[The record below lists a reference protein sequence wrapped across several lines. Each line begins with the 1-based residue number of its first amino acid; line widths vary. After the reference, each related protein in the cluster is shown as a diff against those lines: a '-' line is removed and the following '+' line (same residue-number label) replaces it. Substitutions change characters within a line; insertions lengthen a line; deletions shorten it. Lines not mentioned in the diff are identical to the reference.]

1 MFSRFPYGR
10 APLWIAVAALCST
23 AAWFATRG
31 HRAPRPDLVL
41 VTFTQSHYDAYR
53 RAVPAFERA
62 HGVTVQV
69 EFTNW
74 TPLRSRLQ
82 NAMLAGTEVPD
93 LAEVFEGSLG
103 FFTRGAA
110 RDIGLVD
117 LTDLL
122 RAAGLTDRL
131 VASRFSLWSAQGRL
145 YALPHD
151 VHPVMLAYR
160 RDLVEAAGIDV
171 ATLDTWDKFVAAGQ
185 RVTRDLD
192 GDGVVDR
199 YMLDLRADAD
209 WGLTTLMFQR
219 GGALFDPDGNV
230 AFDSEVVAQTILWYL
245 RQSEGPHKI
254 AYDAGWGQSTAKAMS
269 DGLVLFF
276 ITPDWRSF
284 QFEEEEPWL
293 RGKMALM
300 PLPAWAPGE
309 RRTSVWGGTG
319 LMMMK
324 ATRRPDLAWE
334 LAKYLY
340 FDTASLGTHF
350 AETNLIPVLKD
361 AWTRPELDAPNP
373 YYSNQRI
380 GRMYAALA
388 PDTPPVYSSAVD
400 AVARAKLNEAYS
412 RCVEKYRRDGEAGLL
427 ETIRGELARA
437 AADVRR
443 MADRN
448 RTLTEGEQR
457 EAG

>member
-10 APLWIAVAALCST
+10 APFWIAVVALCST
-23 AAWFATRG
+23 AAWVATRG
-31 HRAPRPDLVL
+31 RRTPRPDLVL

-62 HGVTVQV
+62 HAVTVQV

-103 FFTRGAA
+103 FFTRGATE
-110 RDIGLVD
+110 DIGLCD
-117 LTDLL
+117 LTDRL
-122 RAAGLTDRL
+122 RADGLTNRL

-230 AFDSEVVAQTILWYL
+230 AFDSEIVAQTILWYL
-245 RQSEGPHKI
+245 RQSQGPHKI

-319 LMMMK
+319 LMMMR
-324 ATRRPDLAWE
+324 ATKRPDLAWE

-340 FDTASLGTHF
+340 FDAASLGTHF
-350 AETNLIPVLKD
+350 AETNLVPVLKD

-412 RCVEKYRRDGEAGLL
+412 RCVERYRRDGEAGLL
-427 ETIRGELARA
+427 ETIRGELGRA
-437 AADVRR
+437 ADDVRR
-443 MADRN
+443 MAERN
-448 RTLTEGEQR
+448 HTLAQGER
-457 EAG
+457 GAP